1 MVVGIVSV
9 SALLVQGGFRID
21 DLRDRIGA
29 LAEDH
34 EVLTKEVAEQSS
46 PARVLDWA
54 RRAGLETPED
64 VVVLRVQPTTEGAG
78 R

>member
-29 LAEDH
+29 LAEQQ

-46 PARVLDWA
+46 PARVQAWA
-54 RRAGLETPED
+54 RRAGLVMPES
-64 VVVLRVQPTTEGAG
+64 VVVLRVQPTSEGAAG
-78 R
+78 